1 MRLISIDEYR
11 MKTMQLARPVVDKQR
26 RVLLAAGRSIHP
38 AYLKRLE
45 QMGIRYLF
53 VEDAVSFGISLEE
66 MVDMPTW
73 IDAIQT
79 VQAAYQTVMT
89 AKTEFPLRELQRL
102 VVKLLDEVSKRK
114 AIVLIPASSLAEEL
128 REAAHCVN
136 VTLLSLQLAK
146 KMNLP
151 QLQVKDLALGT
162 LVHDIGRIIVGNGE
176 DHPQAGFDF
185 LRRQR
190 ELSLLSAHVAFQ
202 HHERADGSGYP
213 RGLDQSQIHEFAQI
227 CAISNTFDQLLS
239 DENMPP
245 HEAMEWIMTQ
255 SGKMFT
261 TDLVQLFVQEVPPY
275 TPGTKVMINN
285 GRMAIVTK
293 IKSNVQRPYI
303 RYLDTNEEISLAEN
317 HTMLITSV
325 LVEEKEKTDQ

>member
-38 AYLKRLE
+38 TYLKRLE

-73 IDAIQT
+73 IDAIET
-79 VQAAYQTVMT
+79 VQAAYQTVIS
-89 AKTEFPLRELQRL
+89 KTEFPLRDLQRL
-102 VVKLLDEVSKRK
+102 VVKLMGEVSKRK

-136 VTLLSLQLAK
+136 VTLLSVQLANK
-146 KMNLP
+146 LNLP
-151 QLQVKDLALGT
+151 QLQVKDLALGS
-162 LVHDIGRIIVGNGE
+162 LVHDIGKMIVGNGE
-176 DHPQAGFDF
+176 DHTQAGFDF
-185 LRRQR
+185 LRKQR
-190 ELSLLSAHVAFQ
+190 EMSLLSAHVAFQ
-202 HHERADGSGYP
+202 HHERIDGEGFP

-227 CAISNTFDQLLS
+227 CAICNTFDHLIS
-239 DENMPP
+239 NENMPP

-255 SGKMFT
+255 SAKMFGT
-261 TDLVQLFVQEVPPY
+261 ELVQLFVQEVPPY
-275 TPGTKVMINN
+275 TPGTKVIINH

-293 IKSNVQRPYI
+293 IKSNVQRPFI
-303 RYLDTNEEISLAEN
+303 RYLDTNEEVSLAEN
-317 HTMLITSV
+317 HTLLITSV
-325 LVEEKEKTDQ
+325 VLEE